1 MLKLMVNSSS
11 SDHLS
16 QHFIRLRNKH
26 SKENAMRPHHRSAC
40 IALGALS
47 LIFGLNVSHAQE
59 FFRIGTGGA
68 AGTYYPVGVMVAN
81 AVSVPKKLVA
91 TAQITNGS
99 IGNVKGIE
107 GDYLESG
114 FSQSDVATWAY
125 TGSMA
130 FKGKPPVKELRLIAT
145 LYPES
150 LHIVVKQ
157 GAGIVKLQDLKGK
170 RVALDERASGTFIN
184 AQMVLNAFGLKET
197 DLKADY
203 IKADQAAEKLKK
215 GDLDAFF
222 YMGGAPAKPISELI
236 AAGEKIELLNLRGE
250 ETDKLLAMNTYF
262 SSTMIAADTYK
273 GMPSTQT
280 LAVSAQWVTSA
291 KVDNN
296 LVYDMTKALFSEE
309 TQKRFQTGH
318 PKGKLI
324 TAKTAVLGA
333 GIPFHPGAQRYYKEM
348 GLIK

>member
-1 MLKLMVNSSS
+1 MRLDSKTVWISVILTLVTASS
-11 SDHLS
+11 
-16 QHFIRLRNKH
+16 Q
-26 SKENAMRPHHRSAC
+26 
-40 IALGALS
+40 
-47 LIFGLNVSHAQE
+47 AQE

-81 AVSVPKKLVA
+81 AVSVPKKVVA

-99 IGNVKGIE
+99 IGNIKSIE
-107 GDYLESG
+107 NDYLESG

-125 TGSMA
+125 KGIMA
-130 FKGKPPVKELRLIAT
+130 YKGKPAVKDLRLIAT

-157 GAGIVKLQDLKGK
+157 SANIKTVKDLMGK
-170 RVALDERASGTFIN
+170 RVALDELASGTFIN
-184 AQMVLNAFGLKET
+184 AKMVLNAFGIKET
-197 DLKADY
+197 DLKAEY
-203 IKADQAAEKLKK
+203 IKPDQAAEKLKK

-222 YMGGAPAKPISELI
+222 YMGGAPAKPITELI
-236 AAGEKIELLNLRGE
+236 ASGAGIELLNLRGA
-250 ETDKLLAMNTYF
+250 ETDQLLALNTYF

-291 KVDNN
+291 KVDQAI
-296 LVYDMTKALFSEE
+296 VYDMTKALFSDAV
-309 TQKRFQTGH
+309 QKAFQTGH

-333 GIPFHPGAQRYYKEM
+333 GIPFHPGAEKYYKEI
-348 GLIK
+348 GLLK